1 MTKGKVIVPLESE
14 EQIALV
20 KCSALREWGAYFF
33 HIPNERW
40 DKMEAI
46 RGKQQGVKR
55 GIPDNWLIM
64 PRLNLTE
71 EPAHLDNAGV
81 FVGAIMELKRRNAPP
96 SSVKPEQWDWLTH
109 LADCGFMVF
118 VCRGAEEGIRA
129 FDAYWKGGYQAYQN
143 LGMHITRRYGT
154 IEGGLAIPSE
164 WKVEL

>member
-1 MTKGKVIVPLESE
+1 MAKGNIIVPLESE

-55 GIPDNWLIM
+55 GIPDNWLM
-64 PRLNLTE
+64 FPRPRLNLTE
-71 EPAHLDNAGV
+71 HTGMFA
-81 FVGAIMELKRRNAPP
+81 GAIMELKRRNATP
-96 SSVKPEQWDWLTH
+96 SSVKREQWKWLTH

-129 FDAYWKGGYQAYQN
+129 FDTYWHGGYEVYQD
-143 LGMHITRRYGT
+143 LGMHITRKNGT
-154 IEGGLAIPSE
+154 MGGGLVIPNE
-164 WKVEL
+164 WKKVDS